1 MDFQEFFQQR
11 IDGLKRHGNYRRFA
25 ELERSPGKFPHV
37 SLKGGHEVTVWC
49 SNDYLGM
56 GQSAPVIAA
65 MHAAL
70 DQNGAGAGGTRN
82 ISGTGTAHVALERAL
97 AGLHGKESAL
107 LFNSGYMSNW
117 ASLSTLASQIPGC
130 VVFSDAFNHASMIEG
145 IRHSRARCEI
155 FAHNDPADLE
165 RRMAALPAETPK
177 LVVFESVYSMDGDIA
192 PIKEICD
199 VAERYGAMTYLD
211 EVHAV
216 GMYGPP
222 AARASRRAR
231 AKRIGSPSSRARS
244 PRASA

>member
-1 MDFQEFFQQR
+1 MDYQEFFQRR

-37 SLKGGHEVTVWC
+37 SLAGGREVTVWC

-56 GQSAPVIAA
+56 GQNAQVIAA

-82 ISGTGTAHVALERAL
+82 ISGTNTIHVALERAL
-97 AGLHGKESAL
+97 ADLHGKESAL

-117 ASLSTLASQIPGC
+117 ASLSTIASQTPGC

-155 FAHNDPADLE
+155 FAHNDPIDLAS
-165 RRMAALPAETPK
+165 RLAALPLETP
-177 LVVFESVYSMDGDIA
+177 
-192 PIKEICD
+192 
-199 VAERYGAMTYLD
+199 
-211 EVHAV
+211 
-216 GMYGPP
+216 
-222 AARASRRAR
+222 
-231 AKRIGSPSSRARS
+231 
-244 PRASA
+244 